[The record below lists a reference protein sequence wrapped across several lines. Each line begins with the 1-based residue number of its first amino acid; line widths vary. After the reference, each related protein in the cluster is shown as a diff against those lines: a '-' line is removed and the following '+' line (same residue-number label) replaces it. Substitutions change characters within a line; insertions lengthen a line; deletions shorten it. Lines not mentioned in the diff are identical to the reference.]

1 MHLRSNQ
8 SCGCFTTAKTYEFES
23 AEDILRRLKLHPII
37 DQTGTYIYNA
47 LKVVAKY
54 LTPYLRMTF
63 PLQTVNLPELLKNS
77 SNDDSLEDVSYN
89 YDLESLFTSTPVQ
102 EIIDY
107 ILQIIYVHKEINLF
121 VKNQYSKSCY

>member
-8 SCGCFTTAKTYEFES
+8 SCSCFTTAKTYEFES
-23 AEDILRRLKLHPII
+23 AEDILRILKLRPII

-47 LKVVAKY
+47 WKVVAKY
-54 LTPYLRMTF
+54 PTPLQTF

-77 SNDDSLEDVSYN
+77 SNDDFLEDVSYN

-102 EIIDY
+102 
-107 ILQIIYVHKEINLF
+107 
-121 VKNQYSKSCY
+121 